1 MPGGRRV
8 HGSHKGTC
16 VRAKHDRI
24 DTIPADLLWSA
35 ACTAYR
41 INGGYLKESET
52 IGDQVVRHTNREI
65 VRRALDNPELIT
77 DADRELAQ
85 NCRRHMATSVT
96 MQALRTEI
104 GEWAK
109 ITARVCDLDTVNSMY
124 DFSVITAMPHS
135 YVKQLRKESVD
146 ARLARCQGTIGK
158 IGDKIELAV
167 EIVRSNYS
175 AKFNTWFVSAI
186 TKDNYSVYF
195 AYREEIKSETHIAI
209 RGTVKRHNDRST
221 QLNRVKIVGDKE

>member
-1 MPGGRRV
+1 MKKTR
-8 HGSHKGTC
+8 
-16 VRAKHDRI
+16 
-24 DTIPADLLWSA
+24 DTIDAVDADLLWSA

-41 INGGYLKESET
+41 INGGYLKSPET
-52 IGDQVVRHTNREI
+52 IGDQVIRPTNREI
-65 VRRALDNPELIT
+65 VRQALANPALIT

-85 NCRRHMATSVT
+85 NCRRHMASSVT
-96 MQALRTEI
+96 MQALKTEL
-104 GEWAK
+104 GEWAR
-109 ITARVCDLDTVNSMY
+109 ITAKVCDLDTVDSMY

-158 IGDKIELAV
+158 LGDKIELAV

-186 TKDNYSVYF
+186 TTDNYSVYF
-195 AYREEIKSETHIAI
+195 AYREEIKSDTHATI
-209 RGTVKRHNDRST
+209 RGTVKRHSDRST
-221 QLNRVKIVGDKE
+221 QLNRVKLVGDKK